1 MRIFVVDAF
10 SGAAFRGNP
19 AGVCLPEGARA
30 SDASWMRA
38 VAAEMRHSETAFL
51 VPAAAGGG
59 ADWSLRWFTPEVEVD
74 LCGHATLASAYVLFG
89 AGLARGS
96 VRFATRSGVL
106 TAHERPGGGIAL
118 DFPALPPRPVEAPE
132 GLGEMLGVRVAAVA
146 EGGADL
152 VVEVASADEVRAVV
166 PDLAALGR
174 LPYRCVVVTAP
185 GDGDGVDFVS
195 RVFAPAAG
203 IPEDPVTGSAHC
215 VLGPYWAPRVGRSR
229 LTGFQASARGGVV
242 VVESQGDRVT
252 LVGEATLVLRGEL
265 TV

>member
-10 SGAAFRGNP
+10 TDTPFRGNP
-19 AGVCLPEGARA
+19 AGVCLPEGPRA
-30 SDASWMRA
+30 SDAAWMQR

-51 VPAAAGGG
+51 VPGAEGGD

-74 LCGHATLASAYVLFG
+74 LCGHATLASARVLFG
-89 AGLARGS
+89 EGLARGS

-106 TAHERPGGGIAL
+106 AAHEHAGGGIAL
-118 DFPALPPRPVEAPE
+118 DFPALPPRPVAAPE
-132 GLGEMLGVRVAAVA
+132 GLEEMLGVRVAAVA
-146 EGGADL
+146 AGGADV
-152 VVEVASADEVRAVV
+152 VVEVASAAEVRALA
-166 PDLAALGR
+166 PDQAALGR

-185 GDGDGVDFVS
+185 GDRDGIDFVS
-195 RVFAPAAG
+195 RVFAPSAG

-242 VVESQGDRVT
+242 TVELLGDRVM
-252 LVGEATLVLRGEL
+252 LVGDAALVLRGEL